1 MIIPPIPINE
11 KDRLKSLKSLNI
23 LDTAPEERFDRLTR
37 MAQRIFG
44 VPIALVSLVDEN
56 RQWFKSCVGLDVAET
71 PRDISFCGHT
81 ILGDDVF
88 IIPDAQKDLH
98 FADNPLVVGSPNI
111 RFYAGC
117 PIKAPDGNK
126 LGTLCIID
134 QSPRTLS
141 NEDIEVIKDLA
152 TMVEHEIAAVH
163 MATMDDLTHVL
174 NRRGFMMLARHSLSL
189 CVRQKIPASLVYLDL
204 DKFKRIN
211 DEFGHDEGDKALANF
226 AEIIKN
232 TIRGSDLVARLG
244 GDEFAILLTDATKR
258 LTEDVVNK
266 LGRALDEH
274 NLMANSGYCISFS
287 YGVVEFDIDKHKSV
301 EDLLA
306 KSDTMMFKHKNDLS
320 RFNVTETNLENISAK
335 IIPFA
340 VTH

>member
-44 VPIALVSLVDEN
+44 VPIALVSLVDDN
-56 RQWFKSCVGLDVAET
+56 RQWFKSCAGLGVTET
-71 PRDISFCGHT
+71 PRDISFCGHA

-88 IIPDAQKDLH
+88 IIPDAQKDVR
-98 FADNPLVVGSPNI
+98 FSDNPLVIDYPNV

-134 QSPRTLS
+134 DIPRTLS
-141 NEDIEVIKDLA
+141 NEDIGVIKDLA
-152 TMVEHEIAAVH
+152 NIVEQEIAAVH
-163 MATMDDLTHVL
+163 MATMDELTHVL
-174 NRRGFMMLARHSLSL
+174 NRRGFMMLARHSLNL

-258 LTEDVVNK
+258 LANDVINK
-266 LGRALDEH
+266 LGWALEQH
-274 NLMANSGYCISFS
+274 NLVANAGYSINFS
-287 YGVVEFDIDKHKSV
+287 YGILEFDIDEHTSV

-306 KSDTMMFKHKNDLS
+306 KTDKVMFKHKNDLS
-320 RFNVTETNLENISAK
+320 RFNVTETNFENTSAK
-335 IIPFA
+335 IIPLA
-340 VTH
+340 VFQ